1 MSVRCR
7 EGPAAHSVWFPH
19 FLPHG
24 GKHLQEGLQLFF
36 FSFFLF
42 IKPITFP
49 FFWWYTAWSGMF
61 SFLSSPFFA
70 FWMCRSVWS
79 DRNTFFVFFL
89 LTYRNKNPYTGIIVI
104 CCCCCFSCLLFLLC
118 IDNFTDCHFLFYVC
132 FFFLVS
138 FSWIWRQ
145 VGVCVNLLLGFKSTC
160 TQTNKHTNQPVKKK
174 VLDISQALLFKDSWV
189 FITFSFMWYIHLMAV
204 GCWTVAKGMVYYDR
218 TRISTAPPSCPQLS
232 FFPPLFLCAWFLL
245 LFASLP
251 EPVESS
257 QNHLR
262 NHFFAVPSRIIR
274 TSGFHMED

>member
-36 FSFFLF
+36 FLCFFF

-79 DRNTFFVFFL
+79 DRNTFFFFL

-104 CCCCCFSCLLFLLC
+104 YCCCCFSCLLFLLC

-132 FFFLVS
+132 FFSLSHLVEYGDRWEYVLTS
-138 FSWIWRQ
+138 YWDLS
-145 VGVCVNLLLGFKSTC
+145 LHAHK
-160 TQTNKHTNQPVKKK
+160 QTN
-174 VLDISQALLFKDSWV
+174 
-189 FITFSFMWYIHLMAV
+189 
-204 GCWTVAKGMVYYDR
+204 
-218 TRISTAPPSCPQLS
+218 TRISLWKKGPRHFSSAPFQRQLRFYYIFLHVIYTS
-232 FFPPLFLCAWFLL
+232 YGCGVLNGCQRHGVLWQDQDLNCSSFMSSAVFFPPLFLCAWFLL

>member
-1 MSVRCR
+1 MIWHV
-7 EGPAAHSVWFPH
+7 
-19 FLPHG
+19 FL
-24 GKHLQEGLQLFF
+24 
-36 FSFFLF
+36 
-42 IKPITFP
+42 
-49 FFWWYTAWSGMF
+49 
-61 SFLSSPFFA
+61 SFLSFF
-70 FWMCRSVWS
+70 CLLNVQVCLVWQKY
-79 DRNTFFVFFL
+79 FFFFFL

-104 CCCCCFSCLLFLLC
+104 YCCCCFSCLLFLLC

-160 TQTNKHTNQPVKKK
+160 TQTNKQTHESACEKK

-232 FFPPLFLCAWFLL
+232 FSPLSF
-245 LFASLP
+245 FALDFSYCSP
-251 EPVESS
+251 HYQS
-257 QNHLR
+257 QWNHLR
-262 NHFFAVPSRIIR
+262 ITFVIIF
-274 TSGFHMED
+274 SQCQAE

>member
-79 DRNTFFVFFL
+79 DRNTFFFFFL

-104 CCCCCFSCLLFLLC
+104 YCCCCFSCLLFLLC

-145 VGVCVNLLLGFKSTC
+145 VGVSVNLLLGFKSTC
-160 TQTNKHTNQPVKKK
+160 TQTNKHTNQPVKKRSSTFLK
-174 VLDISQALLFKDSWV
+174 RSFSKTVEFLLHFPSCDIYILWLWGVERLPKAWCIMTGPGSQLLLLHVLSCLF
-189 FITFSFMWYIHLMAV
+189 
-204 GCWTVAKGMVYYDR
+204 
-218 TRISTAPPSCPQLS
+218 PPSLS
-232 FFPPLFLCAWFLL
+232 LRLISLTVRL
-245 LFASLP
+245 ITRASGIIS
-251 EPVESS
+251 ES
-257 QNHLR
+257 
-262 NHFFAVPSRIIR
+262 PS
-274 TSGFHMED
+274 

>member
-1 MSVRCR
+1 MIWHV
-7 EGPAAHSVWFPH
+7 
-19 FLPHG
+19 FL
-24 GKHLQEGLQLFF
+24 
-36 FSFFLF
+36 
-42 IKPITFP
+42 
-49 FFWWYTAWSGMF
+49 
-61 SFLSSPFFA
+61 SFLSFF
-70 FWMCRSVWS
+70 CLLNVQVCLVWQKY
-79 DRNTFFVFFL
+79 FFFFFFL

-104 CCCCCFSCLLFLLC
+104 YCCCCFSCLLFLLC

-132 FFFLVS
+132 FFSLSHLVEYGDRWEYVLTS
-138 FSWIWRQ
+138 YWDLS
-145 VGVCVNLLLGFKSTC
+145 LHAHK
-160 TQTNKHTNQPVKKK
+160 QTHESACEKK
-174 VLDISQALLFKDSWV
+174 VLDISQALLFKDSWD
-189 FITFSFMWYIHLMAV
+189 FISFSFMWFIHPMAV